1 MRHEILDDLA
11 AGRALSGDDQRIVI
25 GRHQRGVAFVR
36 DLLRD
41 GLAVFARAVVEH
53 DLGAQ
58 RRGALALGARRIRR
72 HDDDRRH
79 AEKPRRRRDALR
91 VIARGK
97 RHHAARALR
106 RRDGG
111 ELVVG
116 AAELERARALQG
128 LGLEEHARA
137 GQRIEHRRG
146 QQRRA

>member
-1 MRHEILDDLA
+1 V
-11 AGRALSGDDQRIVI
+11 ALL
-25 GRHQRGVAFVR
+25 R
-36 DLLRD
+36 DFLRD

-58 RRGALALGARRIRR
+58 RCGALALGTRRIRR

-79 AEKPRRRRDALR
+79 AEQSRRRRDALR
-91 VIARGK
+91 MIARGK

-106 RRDGG
+106 LRDRG
-111 ELVVG
+111 ELVVR

-137 GQRIEHRRG
+137 GERIEHRRG
-146 QQRRA
+146 HQRGA